1 MLCPNCETGET
12 QVTDTRDAGRAIRR
26 RRECLSCGFRFTTFE
41 RIETR
46 RFSVIKKDGRRETFD
61 RNKILNGLS
70 KACEKRPI
78 SKETIENIT
87 AKIEKELSEELHSE
101 IPSAHIGEIVM
112 DKLRGLDPIAY
123 IRFASVY
130 QSFEDIKAY
139 EQALKQL
146 KKKPSG

>member
-1 MLCPNCETGET
+1 MYCPSCEKDET

-41 RIETR
+41 RIEIR

-61 RNKILNGLS
+61 RNKILNGIN

-78 SKETIENIT
+78 SKETTENIT
-87 AKIEKELSEELHSE
+87 HIIEKELSEQLQSE
-101 IPSAHIGEIVM
+101 IPSVHIGELVM
-112 DKLRGLDPIAY
+112 KQLKKLDPVAY

-130 QSFEDIKAY
+130 QSFDNLGAY

-146 KKKPSG
+146 KKPRK

>member
-1 MLCPNCETGET
+1 MYCPSCDTGET

-41 RIETR
+41 RIEIR
-46 RFSVIKKDGRRETFD
+46 RFSVIKKDGRREQFD
-61 RNKILNGLS
+61 RNKVLNGIT

-78 SKETIENIT
+78 SKETIENI
-87 AKIEKELSEELHSE
+87 ANAVEKELSEDLQSE
-101 IPSAHIGEIVM
+101 IASFKIGEKVM
-112 DKLRGLDPIAY
+112 AKLKSLDPVAY

-130 QSFEDIKAY
+130 QSFEDIAAY

-146 KKKPSG
+146 KTRRK

>member
-26 RRECLSCGFRFTTFE
+26 RRECLSCSFRFTTFE

-61 RNKILNGLS
+61 RNKILNGVN

-78 SKETIENIT
+78 SKETIENLI
-87 AKIEKELSEELHSE
+87 AKIEKELSEELHTE
-101 IPSAHIGEIVM
+101 IPANHIGELVM
-112 DKLRGLDPIAY
+112 DKLRKLDPIAY

-130 QSFEDIKAY
+130 QSFDDIKAY
-139 EQALKQL
+139 EQTLRQL
-146 KKKPSG
+146 KKKPD